1 MPESTFPSPEAT
13 CPLARRL
20 AAAIRD
26 RGAELTRRWL
36 DRISD
41 RVSIDPN
48 RIFPTSALL
57 DHVPVLM
64 DGVAAYLE
72 DPAREI
78 TAEVPVVAKA
88 MELGGLRHE
97 QGFDVYEILKEYEL
111 LGGVL
116 YTFLVTEVEHG
127 GEECTR
133 AELLIV
139 AQRLFRAITIIEQT
153 TITHYLDRAQERV
166 KEREERL
173 RAFNRALSHELKNRI
188 GAILGAAEVMRA
200 LGEVSGEQR
209 EQFTEMISRNARDM
223 QSTLASLID
232 LTRLD
237 GDQRQQRH
245 VQLPEVAREVVRR
258 LREKAEAAG
267 VAVRVG
273 ALPEVDVNAGAVELA
288 LTNYVSNAIK
298 YADPAKDER
307 WVHLE
312 GRQNPGDGHCEIEVR
327 VLDNGRGVPEESR
340 DSLFRRFFRA
350 HEGSAA
356 HVEGTGLGLSI
367 VRETIA
373 ALGGRSWA
381 EFPTDGQT
389 IFAFSI
395 PCRREEDQP

>member
-1 MPESTFPSPEAT
+1 MPESTPTSLEAT

-26 RGAELTRRWL
+26 RRAELTRRWL
-36 DRISD
+36 DRISA

-48 RIFPTSALL
+48 RIFPTEALL

-64 DGVAAYLE
+64 DGVAAYLD

-116 YTFLVTEVEHG
+116 YAFLVEQVEHSS
-127 GEECTR
+127 ENCAR
-133 AELLIV
+133 AELLVV
-139 AQRLFRAITIIEQT
+139 AQRLFRAVTIIEQT
-153 TITHYLDRAQERV
+153 TITHYLDHAQERV
-166 KEREERL
+166 SEREDRL

-188 GAILGAAEVMRA
+188 GAILGAAEVMQTLDDLGRA
-200 LGEVSGEQR
+200 ER
-209 EQFTEMISRNARDM
+209 DRFTEMISRNARDM
-223 QSTLASLID
+223 QRTLASLID

-237 GDQRQQRH
+237 GDKRHQRH
-245 VQLPEVAREVVRR
+245 VQLPEAAREVARR
-258 LREKAEAAG
+258 LREKSEAA
-267 VAVRVG
+267 RVVVTIG
-273 ALPEVDVNAGAVELA
+273 ELPAVDVNAAAVELA

-298 YADPAKDER
+298 YSDPSKHER
-307 WVHLE
+307 WVRVE
-312 GRQNPGDGHCEIEVR
+312 GRQSPDNGHCEIEVR
-327 VLDNGRGVPEESR
+327 VLDNGRGVPESAR

-350 HEGSAA
+350 HEGTAS

-367 VRETIA
+367 VRETID

-381 EFPTDGQT
+381 EFPEQGGAV
-389 IFAFSI
+389 FAFSI
-395 PCRREEDQP
+395 PCRREEDRT

>member
-1 MPESTFPSPEAT
+1 MPQSTSTPSET

-20 AAAIRD
+20 ATAIREQ
-26 RGAELTRRWL
+26 RAELTRRWL
-36 DRISD
+36 DRISA

-48 RIFPTSALL
+48 RIFPTEALL

-116 YTFLVTEVEHG
+116 YSFLVEEVDRSSEN
-127 GEECTR
+127 CTR

-139 AQRLFRAITIIEQT
+139 AQRLFRAVTIIEQT

-166 KEREERL
+166 REREERL

-188 GAILGAAEVMRA
+188 GAILGAAEVMKT
-200 LGEVSGEQR
+200 LGDLGPEQR
-209 EQFTEMISRNARDM
+209 GQFTDMIDRNARDM
-223 QSTLASLID
+223 QRTLASLVD

-237 GDQRQQRH
+237 GDKRQQRH
-245 VQLPEVAREVVRR
+245 VQLPEAAREVVRL
-258 LREKAEAAG
+258 LREKADAAK
-267 VAVRVG
+267 VAVTVG
-273 ALPEVDVNAGAVELA
+273 ELPAVDVNAAAVELA

-298 YADPAKDER
+298 YADPSKHER
-307 WVHLE
+307 WVRVE
-312 GRQNPGDGHCEIEVR
+312 GQQRPIDGHCEIEVR
-327 VLDNGRGVPEESR
+327 VLDNGRGVPESAR
-340 DSLFRRFFRA
+340 DGLFRRFFRA
-350 HEGSAA
+350 HEDSAS

-367 VRETIA
+367 VRETIDS
-373 ALGGRSWA
+373 LGGRSWA
-381 EFPTDGQT
+381 EFPDGHT
-389 IFAFSI
+389 VFAFTI
-395 PCRREEDQP
+395 PCRREEDRA

>member
-1 MPESTFPSPEAT
+1 MPQRIPTSSDAT
-13 CPLARRL
+13 CPLAQAL
-20 AAAIRD
+20 ASAMRAHR
-26 RGAELTRRWL
+26 AELTRRWL
-36 DRISD
+36 DRISA

-48 RIFPTSALL
+48 RIFPTEALL

-116 YTFLVTEVEHG
+116 YSFLVEEVERST
-127 GEECTR
+127 EKCSR
-133 AELLIV
+133 AELLV
-139 AQRLFRAITIIEQT
+139 CAQRLFRAVTIIEQT

-173 RAFNRALSHELKNRI
+173 RSFNRALSHELKNRI
-188 GAILGAAEVMRA
+188 GAIIGAAEVMQTLEE
-200 LGEVSGEQR
+200 LGREQR
-209 EQFTEMISRNARDM
+209 ERFTEMISRNARDM
-223 QSTLASLID
+223 QRTLASLID

-245 VQLPEVAREVVRR
+245 VELPEAAREVARR

-267 VAVRVG
+267 VTVRLG
-273 ALPEVDVNAGAVELA
+273 ELPGVDVNAAAVELA

-298 YADPAKDER
+298 YSDPGKAER
-307 WVHLE
+307 WVRVE
-312 GRQNPGDGHCEIEVR
+312 GCHRSTDGACEIEVR
-327 VLDNGRGVPEESR
+327 VLDNGRGVPQEARE
-340 DSLFRRFFRA
+340 SLFRRFFRA
-350 HEGSAA
+350 HEGSAS

-367 VRETIA
+367 VRETID

-381 EFPTDGQT
+381 EFPEQGGAV
-389 IFAFSI
+389 FAFSI
-395 PCRREEDQP
+395 PCRREADRD